1 MEIDLQNPNPII
13 NNTPYQQS
21 KEFIDER
28 TKLENDPSVEDP
40 IDKYE
45 LYEII
50 RTINDPEHPL
60 IKVRT
65 WQPEKD
71 PKFGLYGPGDF

>member
-45 LYEII
+45 
-50 RTINDPEHPL
+50 
-60 IKVRT
+60 
-65 WQPEKD
+65 
-71 PKFGLYGPGDF
+71 

>member
-60 IKVRT
+60 T
-65 WQPEKD
+65 
-71 PKFGLYGPGDF
+71 